1 MRVAHFLPNLT
12 VGGRERVANDLARA
26 GRRLGQQPMLVGYEP
41 VTENIATLAPQAR
54 YVQLDRHDAGFAETL
69 RDLFR
74 REHITLVHAHGH
86 IAAVHLAQAIQGWA
100 DRPATLATMHLGMQ
114 GTWRW
119 FWSIRRALRT
129 MDGLSAVS
137 DDLAATYATI
147 SGRAVAT
154 VPNGINCAPFLA
166 IDPLPPSAETPFRFA
181 MLSRLDPVKR
191 HIDAIDAAD
200 RLVERGFDIELH
212 IAGEGVMRAQ
222 LSDLAST
229 RPWVRL
235 TGPVDPLAFLSDK
248 HVFLMPSRAEGSPL
262 ALIEAMA
269 SGLLAVV
276 SDLPSLRA
284 LAGDAAHYVAISRHD
299 AMADAMG
306 QLMAQPAQWRSMSRR
321 ARSRAQTFYLS
332 VSSRRYAA
340 IYADLV
346 AAGRADAA

>member
-1 MRVAHFLPNLT
+1 MRIAHFLPNLT

-26 GRRLGQQPMLVGYEP
+26 GRALGEQPMLLGYEP
-41 VTENIATLAPQAR
+41 VTANIATLAPQAQ

-74 REHITLVHAHGH
+74 RERIALVHAHGH
-86 IAAVHLAQAIQGWA
+86 IAAVHLAQAIQGWT

-154 VPNGINCAPFLA
+154 VPNGIDCAPFLA
-166 IDPLPPSAETPFRFA
+166 LAPLPPSAETFRFA

-191 HIDAIDAAD
+191 HTDAIHAAD

-269 SGLLAVV
+269 SGLPAVV

-284 LAGDAAHYVAISRHD
+284 LAGDAAHYVAVARHD

-306 QLMAQPAQWRSMSRR
+306 QLITQPAQWQSMSRR
-321 ARSRAQTFYLS
+321 ARSRAQTFDLS
-332 VSSRRYAA
+332 VPSRRYAA
-340 IYADLV
+340 IYADLL